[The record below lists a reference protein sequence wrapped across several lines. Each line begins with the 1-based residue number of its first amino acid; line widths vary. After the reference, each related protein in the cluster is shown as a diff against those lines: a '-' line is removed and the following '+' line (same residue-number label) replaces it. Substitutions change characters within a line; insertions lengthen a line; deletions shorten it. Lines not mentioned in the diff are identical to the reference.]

1 MSWHRSSRRFHKWLM
16 LFVGL
21 QFVIWSITGAYMVV
35 LNIDYIHGD
44 SLVKQQSVSLTSADV
59 NYELHQLYRDY
70 PKAEMIEL
78 TLLLDR
84 AVYRFSE
91 NKQNYLLSAD
101 TGKLL
106 SPISEDYASA
116 VAKYLYEKPEVN
128 IRNISLISENP
139 PFELNGRHLPVWR
152 IDFDDFASPSFYINS
167 HTGKLVTKRHTFWRL
182 FDWMFSFHV
191 MDYVEE
197 DPSNKLLL
205 IFVVLS
211 LMASIFGVV
220 LTYFRVFSSQDKKKS
235 KGIINNNRVNR
246 RVNDATH

>member
-1 MSWHRSSRRFHKWLM
+1 MSWHRTSRRFHKWLM

-44 SLVKQQSVSLTSADV
+44 SLVKQQNNSLKSTDI
-59 NYELHQLYRDY
+59 NYELHQLYNDY

-84 AVYRFSE
+84 AVYRLSQ
-91 NKQNYLLSAD
+91 NKQHYLLSAD

-106 SPISEDYASA
+106 SPISEDYAAA
-116 VAKYLYEKPEVN
+116 VAINLYKKPEAN
-128 IRNISLISENP
+128 ISHISLISENP

-205 IFVVLS
+205 IFSISS
-211 LMASIFGVV
+211 LMATIFGVV
-220 LTYFRVFSSQDKKKS
+220 LTYFRVFSGQGKKKR
-235 KGIINNNRVNR
+235 KRIINNNSVNR
-246 RVNDATH
+246 RVNDATN